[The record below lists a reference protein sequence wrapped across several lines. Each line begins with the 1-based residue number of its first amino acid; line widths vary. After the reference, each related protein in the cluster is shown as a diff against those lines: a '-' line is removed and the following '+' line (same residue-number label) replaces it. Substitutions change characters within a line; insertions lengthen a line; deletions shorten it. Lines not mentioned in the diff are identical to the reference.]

1 MTITFGEIPA
11 DGSSSMIN
19 ITQSF
24 VYFQGADVNAENA
37 DGVTV
42 LIMAVL
48 HNHIDCIP
56 LLVNEGA
63 ELNHQSER

>member
-1 MTITFGEIPA
+1 MNG
-11 DGSSSMIN
+11 
-19 ITQSF
+19 
-24 VYFQGADVNAENA
+24 ENA

-42 LIMAVL
+42 LRMAVF

-63 ELNHQSER
+63 DLNHQSER